1 MRIRFSSSAV
11 SCLLVVVMAAAA
23 VADDQQIVRNA
34 GLNVDGPSLLAF
46 LNSRSLDE
54 SDVRQIE
61 LLVRQL
67 GDDDFDVRERASRQL
82 IARGRA
88 ALPFLHK
95 VVKHPDPE
103 VARRANEA
111 LQLLEGD
118 NDLQLQRAVL
128 RLLAQS
134 KPAGAV
140 EAILQF
146 LPFEADAAVQEEGL
160 STLIVLG
167 TKDGVLHPALI
178 EALRASEPV
187 RRGAGA
193 FVVGR
198 AGDAGLREKVFPL
211 LADRDEDVRFRAIQ
225 GLLAARERRAIP
237 PLIEF
242 LRKGETERAY
252 LAEDILIRLAGENT
266 PVISAGTGSDK
277 ERARWHE
284 EWSKWWK
291 ANGEK
296 IDLARLDQAPSYLGY
311 TLVCEMHNDRIWEVD
326 RHGKVRWELKELAMP
341 RDAQI
346 LPGGRVLVA
355 EVRNNKVTERDMT
368 GKILWQHNFND
379 PSYVRRLPNGN
390 TFLGNHDHA
399 IEVTPRGDK
408 VFHYAPKPSFLIH
421 SMNRKPNGNLVCL
434 SMQGLLLEVDR
445 SGKELRRFQLDNNNR
460 NWSGVEG
467 LPGNRY
473 LAVDLIQG
481 EILEL
486 DHAGK
491 TLWNCQVPGAS
502 YALRLPTGNTMVCS
516 FDGKRVV
523 HVDRA
528 GKIIWEHKVGTS
540 PWRAGWR

>member
-1 MRIRFSSSAV
+1 MLIASA
-11 SCLLVVVMAAAA
+11 SPA
-23 VADDQQIVRNA
+23 VADDQELVKSA
-34 GLNVDGPSLLAF
+34 GLGVDGPSLLAF
-46 LNSRSLDE
+46 LKSRSLDE
-54 SDVRQIE
+54 SDVREIE
-61 LLVRQL
+61 ALVRQL
-67 GDDDFDVRERASRQL
+67 GDDDFEVRERASRQL

-88 ALPFLHK
+88 ARPFLEK
-95 VVKHPDPE
+95 VLKNRDPE
-103 VARRANEA
+103 VARRASEA

-118 NDLQLQRAVL
+118 GDLQLQRAVL
-128 RLLAQS
+128 RLLAKT

-140 EAILQF
+140 ETILRF
-146 LPFEADAAVQEEGL
+146 LPFEADQNVQEEGL
-160 STLIVLG
+160 SALVVLG
-167 TKDGVLHPALI
+167 TKDGLLHPALVDS
-178 EALRASEPV
+178 LREREPV
-187 RRGAGA
+187 RRGAAA

-198 AGDAGLREKVFPL
+198 SGDASLRQKVFPL
-211 LADRDEDVRFRAIQ
+211 LADADEDVRFRAIQ
-225 GLLAARERRAIP
+225 GLLAARERRAVP
-237 PLIEF
+237 PLIDF
-242 LRKGETERAY
+242 LKTGVTEKAY
-252 LAEDILIRLAGENT
+252 LAEDILIRLAGENS
-266 PVISAGTGSDK
+266 PVISAGKGSPE
-277 ERARWHE
+277 ERARWHG
-284 EWSKWWK
+284 EWSKWWT

-296 IDLARLDQAPSYLGY
+296 VDLARIDQAPSYLGY
-311 TLVCEMHNDRIWEVD
+311 TLVCEMHGDRIWEVD
-326 RHGKVRWELKELAMP
+326 RHGKVRWEMKGLAMP
-341 RDAQI
+341 RDAQV

-355 EVRNNKVTERDMT
+355 EVRNNMVTERDMT
-368 GKILWQHNFND
+368 GKVLWQHNFGD

-399 IEVTPRGDK
+399 VEITPKGDK
-408 VFHYAPKPSFLIH
+408 VFEYAPTPRFLIH

-491 TLWNCQVPGAS
+491 TLWSCKVPGAS

-516 FDGKRVV
+516 FDGRRVV

-528 GKIIWEHKVGTS
+528 GKIVWEQKVDTS
-540 PWRAGWR
+540 PWRAVWR